1 MSHDKKPIRLAFAGL
16 AALLL
21 GACAAPPVAEG
32 PPRKETLLVV
42 TDAHELV
49 RVNAGQPQ
57 RVLNRVKIT
66 GLGAGETVRGIDFRV
81 ARGQLYLLTN
91 APRLYQLD
99 PATGQAT
106 PLGPGVL
113 PVKPGGN
120 VWGFDFN
127 PVADRIRWVSETGEN
142 WRLHPD
148 TGTVVDSDP
157 QAAGLQ
163 GDGPL
168 RYVAGDAQA
177 GQTPR
182 LVAAGYTYNT
192 RDDKLTTNYAI
203 DARSGTLVIQGS
215 LEGTQPVVSP
225 NTGQLRTVGSL
236 GLGALTDVSFDIADI
251 NNAAF
256 IAERPDNS
264 RRSRLHLV
272 DLSSGRATLIG
283 EFGVAGTLRG
293 LAVEP

>member
-1 MSHDKKPIRLAFAGL
+1 MTRHRLVLPALAGI
-16 AALLL
+16 ALLL
-21 GACAAPPVAEG
+21 GACATPPVAEG

-42 TDAHELV
+42 TEDHELV

-57 RVLNRVKIT
+57 RVLKRVAIR
-66 GLGAGETVRGIDFRV
+66 GLGSGETVRGIDFRV
-81 ARGQLYLLTN
+81 ARGQLYLLTD
-91 APRLYQLD
+91 APRLYRVD
-99 PATGQAT
+99 PASGQAT
-106 PLGPGVL
+106 PLGSAVI
-113 PVKPGGN
+113 PVKPAGQA
-120 VWGFDFN
+120 WGFDFN
-127 PVADRIRWVSETGEN
+127 PVADRIRWVSESGEN

-163 GDGPL
+163 SDGPL

-177 GQTPR
+177 NQVPR
-182 LVAAGYTYNT
+182 LLAAAYTYNQ

-203 DARSGTLVIQGS
+203 DGRSGTLVIQGS

-225 NTGQLRTVGSL
+225 NTGQLRTVGPL
-236 GLGALTDVSFDIADI
+236 GLGPLKDASFDIADI

-256 IAERPDNS
+256 LVERPETS

-272 DLSSGRATLIG
+272 DLSTGRASLIG
-283 EFGVAGTLRG
+283 EFGVTGTLRG